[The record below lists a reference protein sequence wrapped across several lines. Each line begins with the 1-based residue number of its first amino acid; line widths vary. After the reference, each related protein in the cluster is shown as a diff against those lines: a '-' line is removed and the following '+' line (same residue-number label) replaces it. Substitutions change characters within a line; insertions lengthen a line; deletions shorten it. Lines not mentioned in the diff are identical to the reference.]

1 MNQLGI
7 KGDALTSI
15 KDTVDYSLYVFD
27 KEIPLAVMYAALI
40 GSILLLVGIYV
51 LLGVLK
57 NKKIIMKK

>member
-1 MNQLGI
+1 
-7 KGDALTSI
+7 
-15 KDTVDYSLYVFD
+15 
-27 KEIPLAVMYAALI
+27 MYAALI